1 MTYYLKSK
9 ILKIIH
15 LILLIISLKLK
26 KKITGTLENNSQK
39 YVEIM
44 VPLKYLSTFRRMPSI
59 NCEIN
64 LNPSWS
70 EECLIVATA
79 VINQVTTFLVIN
91 RKLNV

>member
-1 MTYYLKSK
+1 
-9 ILKIIH
+9 
-15 LILLIISLKLK
+15 
-26 KKITGTLENNSQK
+26 
-39 YVEIM
+39 M
-44 VPLKYLSTFRRMPSI
+44 VSLKYLSTFRRMPLI